1 MSEAPLTL
9 PSDESVR
16 VAARR
21 MWANRVGSAL
31 VVDGDDL
38 VGIVTERD
46 LTWLV
51 AEGRDVDEATLADVM
66 SAPVETIEPA
76 ANVEQA
82 VAQMEEAGVRR
93 LAVVLDGDLRGVVSV
108 TDIAYAEAELAR
120 RARENL
126 SRRWED

>member
-1 MSEAPLTL
+1 MSEPALTL
-9 PSDESVR
+9 GADDTVR

-21 MWANRVGSAL
+21 MWANGVGSVL
-31 VVDGDDL
+31 VTDDGEL

-46 LTWLV
+46 LTWLI
-51 AEGRDVDEATLADVM
+51 AEDRDPSDTALSDIM

-76 ANVEQA
+76 ANIEQA
-82 VAQMEEAGVRR
+82 IEAMEDAGVRR
-93 LAVVLDGDLRGVVSV
+93 LAVLLEGELQGVVSV

-126 SRRWED
+126 GRRWAD